1 MSPSMSFTD
10 NAGIAGTVVTLPLN
24 TGVVQLVAASGT
36 LSVTFTLT
44 AVNVPLLL
52 PNAVVDGVTFN
63 PYMSPAP
70 GSIISISGQNLSST
84 SLGAGPGALPQMLG
98 TTRVLLLTAANIVPL
113 PLLSVSPGQI
123 RAMLPMDVSP
133 GSYSIRVE
141 SASIPSNDIQLLVA
155 PFDPGILTQNGNGYG
170 MGIFIKTDGSV
181 VSASNPADRGSTIT
195 LFAAGLGAV
204 DPPVAAGQPGALA
217 EPFNRTVTLPRVVFD
232 LFTADLV
239 YSGLPAGV
247 AIPYLVTVVVPS
259 QLSPATNISVSL
271 AIGGFES
278 NRVTIPIR

>member
-1 MSPSMSFTD
+1 
-10 NAGIAGTVVTLPLN
+10 
-24 TGVVQLVAASGT
+24 
-36 LSVTFTLT
+36 
-44 AVNVPLLL
+44 
-52 PNAVVDGVTFN
+52 
-63 PYMSPAP
+63 
-70 GSIISISGQNLSST
+70 
-84 SLGAGPGALPQMLG
+84 MLG
-98 TTRVLLLTAANIVPL
+98 TTRVLLLTAANSIPL

-123 RAMLPMDVSP
+123 RAMLPLDVSP

-217 EPFNRTVTLPRVVFD
+217 EPFNRTVALPRVVFD

-247 AIPYLVTVVVPS
+247 PIPYLVTVVVPS